1 MKATT
6 KKNSHNAWTKLQQVQ
21 VNQWSYLIQG
31 IKNHKKKELQK
42 ELVVNLVWFD
52 ESLIL
57 DLFASLFREFMLLGA
72 RILDFFRFLVLSFV
86 CLSRF
91 VIRLALCFD
100 LSLNRADLCGSMC
113 LDSRAFV

>member
-1 MKATT
+1 M
-6 KKNSHNAWTKLQQVQ
+6 NQQ
-21 VNQWSYLIQG
+21 SYLIQG
-31 IKNHKKKELQK
+31 IRNHKKKEAQK
-42 ELVVNLVWFD
+42 DLVVNLVCFD

-57 DLFASLFREFMLLGA
+57 DWFGSLVREFMLLGA

-100 LSLNRADLCGSMC
+100 SSLNRADLFGSMC
-113 LDSRAFV
+113 LNSRAFV